1 MTGLAGA
8 VTRALAATNGG
19 PGLTARE
26 LSERLGSPEPVIR
39 NVLAGL
45 VFRDKT
51 AVCDAEGVFKLG
63 DPAALLDR
71 SKFPVRG

>member
-1 MTGLAGA
+1 MSGLAGA
-8 VTRALAATNGG
+8 VTRTLAATNGG

-26 LSERLGSPEPVIR
+26 LSECLGSPEPVIR

-45 VFRDKT
+45 VFRDKCV
-51 AVCDAEGVFKLG
+51 VCNADGVFKLG

-71 SKFPVRG
+71 SKFPHRG

>member
-8 VTRALAATNGG
+8 VTRALAVTNGG

-26 LSERLGSPEPVIR
+26 LAERTGSPEAMIR

-45 VFRDKT
+45 VFREKT
-51 AVCDAEGVFKLG
+51 AVCDAAGVFKLG

-71 SKFPVRG
+71 SKFPSR

>member
-8 VTRALAATNGG
+8 VSRTLAASNGG

-26 LSERLGSPEPVIR
+26 LSELLGSPEPVIR

-45 VFRDKT
+45 VFRDKI
-51 AVCDAEGVFKLG
+51 AVCDAVGRFKLG
-63 DPAALLDR
+63 DPARLLDR
-71 SKFPVRG
+71 SRFPSR

>member
-26 LSERLGSPEPVIR
+26 LSVATGSPEPVIR

-45 VFRDKT
+45 VFREKT
-51 AVCDAEGVFKLG
+51 AVCDAAGVFKLG
-63 DPAALLDR
+63 DPARLIDR
-71 SKFPVRG
+71 TKFPSR